1 MKLKPLGDRV
11 VVKLIEVEEKTASG
25 IVLPDKAK
33 ERPQE
38 AEVVAVGTGRIL
50 NDGQKVPLE
59 VKVGDNIILSKY
71 AGTDFKADGEE
82 YLILRE
88 DDILAIKEG

>member
-1 MKLKPLGDRV
+1 MKLRPLGDRV
-11 VVKLIEVEEKTASG
+11 VIKLLEAEEKTPGG

-38 AEVVAVGTGRIL
+38 AEVIAVGSGKIL
-50 NDGQKVPLE
+50 DGQKVPLD
-59 VKVGDNIILSKY
+59 VQVGNKVIISKY
-71 AGTDFKADGEE
+71 AGTEFKAAGEE

-88 DDILAIKEG
+88 DDILAVIEK